1 MSKQLKLTAT
11 FGIFFVLSTLISNKI
26 FAQTTANGIFFQAVA
41 RDNFSNPAKDRKI
54 YIESSIIQYTA
65 TGTKVL
71 IEQHDATTDET
82 GVFNIS
88 LGNGKRI
95 GGSASNLTNIDWAMG
110 PYYLSLKIAIT
121 PRAPI
126 PNWDYTKEWIDL
138 GTTPFGTVPYAL
150 YAGSAAGLNDK
161 LSISDTSSML
171 AIYVKAQA
179 IKTIENTVNT
189 KIGITDTAAMLAPYK
204 KMVNEI
210 IASNITS
217 LTAGS
222 INSALNS
229 KVNLADSAI
238 VYITPMQLKSVKF
251 DTTSIVQRI
260 DTKLDKVTGIA
271 GSATKLATARNI
283 NGVAFDGSGD
293 ITITSTADAGTLTG
307 TTLKSTVTSSS
318 LTSVGT
324 LTNLTVTNP
333 IAGSITGNAGTA
345 TNLTGLTTSVATL
358 NNLSGVN
365 SGDQTTI
372 TGNAGTATKLATAR
386 NINGVAFDG
395 SVDITIPTGAAAET
409 LTGTTLKSTVTGS
422 SLTSVGTLTNLTVTN
437 PIAGSV
443 TGNAGTA
450 TNLTGLTTSVATL
463 NNLSGVN
470 SGDQTTITGNAATAT
485 KLATARNINGV
496 AFDGS
501 GDITITSTADAGT
514 LTGTTLKSTVT
525 GSSLTSVGTLTNLTV
540 TNPIAGS
547 VTGNAGT
554 ATKLAASKTINGVAF
569 DGTADITAPAAAE
582 TLTGSTLKST
592 VTGSSLTSVG
602 TLTNL
607 TVTNPIAGSVTGN
620 AATATNLTGL
630 TTSVATLNNLSGVNS
645 GDQTTITGNAGTATK
660 LASAR
665 NINGVAFDGSADIT
679 IPTGAAA
686 ETLTGT
692 TLKSTVTGSS
702 LTSVGTLANLTV
714 TNPIAGS
721 VTGNAATATNLTG
734 LTTSVATLNNLSGV
748 NSGDQ
753 TTITGNAGTAT
764 KLAASKT
771 INGVAFDGTE
781 DITAPAAAETLT
793 GSTLK
798 STVTGSSLTSV
809 GTITSGV
816 WSGTAVAIQKGG
828 TGLTTVGTNGQV
840 LTSNGTSITWATPAS
855 SSSSSPTYTTGL
867 NSDLGGYVFFL
878 STDSKHGLVAETQD
892 QSTPTTWYYAEDKI
906 SDQANHSTNGKKFTD
921 WRLPTKH
928 ELNLMYSVKTSI
940 GGFASNLYWSSTT
953 WNDGTDA
960 WGQNFGG
967 GIQGNFNKGNTYY
980 VRAVRA
986 F

>member
-1 MSKQLKLTAT
+1 MKQQLKLTFAIC
-11 FGIFFVLSTLISNKI
+11 IFFVLITLLSNNVYG
-26 FAQTTANGIFFQAVA
+26 QTTANGIFFQAVA

-71 IEQHDATTDET
+71 IEQHEATTDET

-88 LGNGKRI
+88 LGNGKRS
-95 GGSASNLTNIDWAMG
+95 GGSAANLTNIDWATG

-161 LSISDTSSML
+161 LSISDTTSML
-171 AIYVKAQA
+171 AIYAKMIAVKA
-179 IKTIENTVNT
+179 IENTVNT
-189 KIGITDTAAMLAPYK
+189 KIGSTDTAAMLAPYK
-204 KMVNEI
+204 KIINEI

-222 INSALNS
+222 INSVLNS
-229 KVNLADSAI
+229 KVNLADSTK

-307 TTLKSTVTSSS
+307 TTLKSTVTGSS

-333 IAGSITGNAGTA
+333 IAGSVTGNAATASTATTAGTA
-345 TNLTGLTTSVATL
+345 STT
-358 NNLSGVN
+358 
-365 SGDQTTI
+365 

-395 SVDITIPTGAAAET
+395 SGDITITSTADAGT

-485 KLATARNINGV
+485 KLATARTINGV

-501 GDITITSTADAGT
+501 TDITITSTTDAGN
-514 LTGTTLKSTVT
+514 LTG
-525 GSSLTSVGTLTNLTV
+525 N
-540 TNPIAGS
+540 
-547 VTGNAGT
+547 
-554 ATKLAASKTINGVAF
+554 
-569 DGTADITAPAAAE
+569 
-582 TLTGSTLKST
+582 TLKST

-645 GDQTTITGNAGTATK
+645 GDQTTITGNAATATK
-660 LASAR
+660 LATAR
-665 NINGVAFDGSADIT
+665 NINGVAFDGSGDIT
-679 IPTGAAA
+679 IAADA
-686 ETLTGT
+686 NTLTGT
-692 TLKSTVTGSS
+692 ALASNLVTSGI
-702 LTSVGTLANLTV
+702 TSVGTLTNLTV

-721 VTGNAATATNLTG
+721 ITGNAGTATNLTG

-753 TTITGNAGTAT
+753 TTITGNAATAT

-771 INGVAFDGTE
+771 INGVAFDGTA

-793 GSTLK
+793 GTTLK

-840 LTSNGTSITWATPAS
+840 LTSNGTSITWATAS
-855 SSSSSPTYTTGL
+855 GGSGGGTYTIGL

-878 STDSKHGLVAETQD
+878 STDSKHGLVAETQN
-892 QSTPTTWYYAEDKI
+892 QSTSSTWYDAEDKI
-906 SDQANHSTNGKKFTD
+906 SDQANHSTDGKKFTD

-928 ELNLMYSVKTSI
+928 ELNLMYSAKNSI
-940 GGFASNLYWSSTT
+940 GGFTSVFYWSSTENST
-953 WNDGTDA
+953 NYSGYAWWGYFGSGEQRTDGK
-960 WGQNFGG
+960 NSL
-967 GIQGNFNKGNTYY
+967 YY
-980 VRAVRA
+980 VRAIRA

>member
-372 TGNAGTATKLATAR
+372 TGNAGTATKLASAR

-395 SVDITIPTGAAAET
+395 SADITIPTGAAAET

-443 TGNAGTA
+443 TGNAG
-450 TNLTGLTTSVATL
+450 
-463 NNLSGVN
+463 
-470 SGDQTTITGNAATAT
+470 
-485 KLATARNINGV
+485 
-496 AFDGS
+496 
-501 GDITITSTADAGT
+501 
-514 LTGTTLKSTVT
+514 
-525 GSSLTSVGTLTNLTV
+525 
-540 TNPIAGS
+540 
-547 VTGNAGT
+547 
-554 ATKLAASKTINGVAF
+554 
-569 DGTADITAPAAAE
+569 
-582 TLTGSTLKST
+582 
-592 VTGSSLTSVG
+592 
-602 TLTNL
+602 
-607 TVTNPIAGSVTGN
+607 
-620 AATATNLTGL
+620 
-630 TTSVATLNNLSGVNS
+630 
-645 GDQTTITGNAGTATK
+645 
-660 LASAR
+660 
-665 NINGVAFDGSADIT
+665 
-679 IPTGAAA
+679 
-686 ETLTGT
+686 
-692 TLKSTVTGSS
+692 
-702 LTSVGTLANLTV
+702 
-714 TNPIAGS
+714 
-721 VTGNAATATNLTG
+721 TATNLTG

>member
-1 MSKQLKLTAT
+1 MLASVPLFAQIGIGTKTPAPSAALEITSSTNNKGILIPRITAT
-11 FGIFFVLSTLISNKI
+11 QKDAIVNPAEGLLIY
-26 FAQTTANGIFFQAVA
+26 QTTAPTGF
-41 RDNFSNPAKDRKI
+41 
-54 YIESSIIQYTA
+54 YYY
-65 TGTKVL
+65 TGTAWKLMAIQTDVASKVDKVDGKDL
-71 IEQHDATTDET
+71 SSNDYTTAEKT
-82 GVFNIS
+82 
-88 LGNGKRI
+88 K
-95 GGSASNLTNIDWAMG
+95 
-110 PYYLSLKIAIT
+110 LSAIT
-121 PRAPI
+121 
-126 PNWDYTKEWIDL
+126 
-138 GTTPFGTVPYAL
+138 GT
-150 YAGSAAGLNDK
+150 
-161 LSISDTSSML
+161 
-171 AIYVKAQA
+171 
-179 IKTIENTVNT
+179 NT
-189 KIGITDTAAMLAPYK
+189 GD
-204 KMVNEI
+204 
-210 IASNITS
+210 
-217 LTAGS
+217 
-222 INSALNS
+222 
-229 KVNLADSAI
+229 
-238 VYITPMQLKSVKF
+238 Q
-251 DTTSIVQRI
+251 TT
-260 DTKLDKVTGIA
+260 
-271 GSATKLATARNI
+271 
-283 NGVAFDGSGD
+283 
-293 ITITSTADAGTLTG
+293 
-307 TTLKSTVTSSS
+307 
-318 LTSVGT
+318 
-324 LTNLTVTNP
+324 
-333 IAGSITGNAGTA
+333 ITGNAATA

-372 TGNAGTATKLATAR
+372 TGNAGTATKLASAR

-554 ATKLAASKTINGVAF
+554 AT
-569 DGTADITAPAAAE
+569 
-582 TLTGSTLKST
+582 
-592 VTGSSLTSVG
+592 
-602 TLTNL
+602 
-607 TVTNPIAGSVTGN
+607 
-620 AATATNLTGL
+620 
-630 TTSVATLNNLSGVNS
+630 
-645 GDQTTITGNAGTATK
+645 
-660 LASAR
+660 
-665 NINGVAFDGSADIT
+665 
-679 IPTGAAA
+679 
-686 ETLTGT
+686 
-692 TLKSTVTGSS
+692 
-702 LTSVGTLANLTV
+702 
-714 TNPIAGS
+714 
-721 VTGNAATATNLTG
+721 NLTG

-771 INGVAFDGTE
+771 INGVAFDGTA

-793 GSTLK
+793 GTTLK

-809 GTITSGV
+809 GTITSGE

-892 QSTPTTWYYAEDKI
+892 QSTSTTWYDAEDKI
-906 SDQANHSTNGKKFTD
+906 SNQANHSTNGKKFTD

-940 GGFASNLYWSSTT
+940 GGFASNFYWSSTEGDST
-953 WNDGTDA
+953 SEWYQYFGDGA
-960 WGQNFGG
+960 QNATSK
-967 GIQGNFNKGNTYY
+967 FNSFY

>member
-1 MSKQLKLTAT
+1 MNKQLKLIAT
-11 FGIFFVLSTLISNKI
+11 FGILFVLSTILPNQI

-71 IEQHDATTDET
+71 IEQHEATTDET

-161 LSISDTSSML
+161 LSIADTTSML
-171 AIYVKAQA
+171 AIYAKMIAV
-179 IKTIENTVNT
+179 KTIENTVNT
-189 KIGITDTAAMLAPYK
+189 KIGSTDTAAMLAPYK

-307 TTLKSTVTSSS
+307 TTLKSTVT
-318 LTSVGT
+318 
-324 LTNLTVTNP
+324 
-333 IAGSITGNAGTA
+333 
-345 TNLTGLTTSVATL
+345 
-358 NNLSGVN
+358 
-365 SGDQTTI
+365 
-372 TGNAGTATKLATAR
+372 
-386 NINGVAFDG
+386 
-395 SVDITIPTGAAAET
+395 
-409 LTGTTLKSTVTGS
+409 
-422 SLTSVGTLTNLTVTN
+422 
-437 PIAGSV
+437 
-443 TGNAGTA
+443 
-450 TNLTGLTTSVATL
+450 
-463 NNLSGVN
+463 
-470 SGDQTTITGNAATAT
+470 
-485 KLATARNINGV
+485 
-496 AFDGS
+496 
-501 GDITITSTADAGT
+501 
-514 LTGTTLKSTVT
+514 
-525 GSSLTSVGTLTNLTV
+525 
-540 TNPIAGS
+540 
-547 VTGNAGT
+547 
-554 ATKLAASKTINGVAF
+554 
-569 DGTADITAPAAAE
+569 
-582 TLTGSTLKST
+582 
-592 VTGSSLTSVG
+592 
-602 TLTNL
+602 
-607 TVTNPIAGSVTGN
+607 
-620 AATATNLTGL
+620 
-630 TTSVATLNNLSGVNS
+630 
-645 GDQTTITGNAGTATK
+645 
-660 LASAR
+660 
-665 NINGVAFDGSADIT
+665 
-679 IPTGAAA
+679 
-686 ETLTGT
+686 
-692 TLKSTVTGSS
+692 
-702 LTSVGTLANLTV
+702 
-714 TNPIAGS
+714 
-721 VTGNAATATNLTG
+721 
-734 LTTSVATLNNLSGV
+734 
-748 NSGDQ
+748 
-753 TTITGNAGTAT
+753 
-764 KLAASKT
+764 
-771 INGVAFDGTE
+771 
-781 DITAPAAAETLT
+781 
-793 GSTLK
+793 
-798 STVTGSSLTSV
+798 GSSLTSV

-892 QSTPTTWYYAEDKI
+892 QSTPTTWYDAEDKI
-906 SDQANHSTNGKKFTD
+906 SNQANHSTNGKKFTD

-928 ELNLMYSVKTSI
+928 ELNLMYSVKNLI
-940 GGFASNLYWSSTT
+940 GGFVNNYYWSSTEVSSSIVGAQDFRDGYKG
-953 WNDGTDA
+953 NSSKDGT
-960 WGQNFGG
+960 W
-967 GIQGNFNKGNTYY
+967 Y